1 MINRTT
7 FVFSSL
13 CLFKYQKAGLDD
25 FMKIPIYKKL
35 IPRAIRLRIL
45 KDQIVEHLENKD
57 LNAEE
62 QEVLT
67 FLKSHPLHIFPY
79 NFPEKYKPEDIKI
92 EKDSEQG
99 LLYTLWEGKKLYFK
113 NGHQRKKAQVYFN
126 SLLLEQDPNS
136 PHRYLT
142 TDFDV
147 KEGDV
152 IVDVGAAEGNFSLSV
167 IEKAS
172 HVFLFEVEKDW
183 IKALEATFEPW
194 KYKVTIVQ
202 NYVSDVDN
210 EQCIKLDSFFGEKQP
225 VNFIKADVEGA
236 EAKVI
241 NGANDLIKRQKD
253 IRIAVCTYHRQKDA
267 HELEELLKTKGFKN
281 HFSSKFMIFHYGSSN
296 VVEPPYLRKSVLR
309 AVK

>member
-1 MINRTT
+1 
-7 FVFSSL
+7 
-13 CLFKYQKAGLDD
+13 
-25 FMKIPIYKKL
+25 MKIPIYKKL
-35 IPRAIRLRIL
+35 IPRSIRLNIL
-45 KDQIVEHLENKD
+45 KGQIVENLENRD

-79 NFPEKYKPEDIKI
+79 NFPGKYKPEDILI
-92 EKDSEQG
+92 EKDSNKG
-99 LLYTLWEGKKLYFK
+99 LLYTIWEGKKLYYK
-113 NGHQRKKAQVYFN
+113 NGHQLKKAQTYFN

-183 IKALEATFEPW
+183 IRALEATFEPW
-194 KYKVTIVQ
+194 KDKVTIVQ
-202 NYVSDVDN
+202 KYVSDVDN
-210 EQCIKLDSFFGEKQP
+210 EQCIKLDTFFREKQTL
-225 VNFIKADVEGA
+225 NFIKADVEGA
-236 EAKVI
+236 EAQVI
-241 NGANDLIKRQKD
+241 NGANDLINRQKD
-253 IRIAVCTYHRQKDA
+253 IKIAVCTYHRQTDA
-267 HELEELLKTKGFKN
+267 HELDELLRTKGFKN
-281 HFSSKFMIFHYGSSN
+281 HFSDKYMIFHYGSSN
-296 VVEPPYLRKSVLR
+296 VVEPPYLRKAVLR